1 MARDI
6 IQIKSRIIETISP
19 EKTVGDAVAMLAKH
33 KIGLL
38 VVCKKENQ
46 LAGVL
51 SERDVV
57 QALGKNG
64 ASCLDFK
71 VGAVLTKDVVT
82 CNGAAHPHDVLT
94 QMHERNIRHMPV
106 VEKGKLVGIVTS
118 RDILEHL
125 AKNTSPDEQAMMWAK
140 MVQM

>member
-1 MARDI
+1 MAKDV
-6 IQIKSRIIETISP
+6 IQIKSRIIETIKP
-19 EKTVGDAVAMLAKH
+19 GNTVGEAVDMLAKH

-38 VVCKKENQ
+38 VVCEKENQ

-64 ASCLDFK
+64 AACIDFK
-71 VGAVLTKDVVT
+71 VGTVMTKDVVT

-94 QMHERNIRHMPV
+94 QMRERNIRHMPV
-106 VEKGKLVGIVTS
+106 VEKGRLVGIVTS
-118 RDILEHL
+118 RDILEDL
-125 AKNTSPDEQAMMWAK
+125 AKNTSPDELAIMWAK

>member
-1 MARDI
+1 MARDV
-6 IQIKSRIIETISP
+6 IQIKSRIKETISP
-19 EKTVGDAVAMLAKH
+19 DKTLSEAVEMLAKH

-38 VVCKKENQ
+38 VVCKHGDQ

-64 ASCLDFK
+64 PGCLDFK
-71 VGAVLTKDVVT
+71 VETVMTKDVIT

-125 AKNTSPDEQAMMWAK
+125 AKNTTPDEQAMMWAK

>member
-71 VGAVLTKDVVT
+71 GGAVLTKDVVT
-82 CNGAAHPHDVLT
+82 CNGAAHPHAVLT

-140 MVQM
+140 IVQM